1 MKKLSLTTL
10 LIIITLGFT
19 SCTQEDTTIFE
30 EPSAEAL
37 LKSFTLGKDSKGAY
51 SLDYNLNQGA
61 SSENVKD
68 KKTNTNNIYLYS
80 SEYQSASRIDQSM
93 TIQNGELKVTFN
105 DTETEKKST
114 ITVLDD
120 DIKMSREDSNES
132 LESYG
137 ITGNGD
143 DTYDLEFTVVD
154 GVAVD
159 FIYDGD
165 REVYEIHLNDD
176 ENATQLDF
184 TQTFTKEEGDVLKIE
199 FFNNSSSSRT
209 SSRME
214 ERGKPLVIIK

>member
-19 SCTQEDTTIFE
+19 SCTQEDTTILE

-37 LKSFTLGKDSKGAY
+37 LKSFTLGKDSKGTY

-61 SSENVKD
+61 SSENIKD
-68 KKTNTNNIYLYS
+68 TKTNTNNIYLYS
-80 SEYQSASRIDQSM
+80 SEYQSSSRVGQDM

-120 DIKMSREDSNES
+120 DIKMSRDENEN

-143 DTYDLEFTVVD
+143 GTYDLDFAVVS
-154 GVAVD
+154 GVTVD

-165 REVYEIHLNDD
+165 RDVYEVHLNADT
-176 ENATQLDF
+176 NASQSDF
-184 TQTFTKEEGDVLKIE
+184 TQTFTKEEGTDLSIE
-199 FFNNSSSSRT
+199 FINHSSSSSRDNT
-209 SSRME
+209 TT
-214 ERGKPLVIIK
+214 KPKVVIRD